1 MPKKTLEVVLSTGN
15 HLLVQVKGNQPSL
28 LARALQITALPPV
41 HTSHSHETGGHNR
54 LERRTLSIWALP
66 SAFGSEP
73 WHGSFRTLIEVQ
85 RNTERFNTRTGHWHP
100 TAEASLYLCDL
111 PPEAAAGLPCA
122 IRRHWHIENRLHWV
136 RDVTLGEDRSRIRN
150 NPGIFALLRSFAL
163 NILRFNAEDN
173 ISSALYSN
181 ALNFDKVLAYRG
193 I

>member
-28 LARALQITALPPV
+28 LAHALQVTALPPA
-41 HTSHSHETGGHNR
+41 HTDHSHEIGGHNR
-54 LERRTLSIWALP
+54 LERRTSSIWALP
-66 SAFGSEP
+66 SEFGSEP
-73 WHGSFRTLIEVQ
+73 WHGHFRTLIKVQ
-85 RNTERFNTRTGHWHP
+85 RDTERFNTRTGHWHP

-111 PPEAAAGLPCA
+111 PPETAELACA

-150 NPGIFALLRSFAL
+150 NPRIFALLRSFAL

-181 ALNFDKVLAYRG
+181 ALNFDRLLAYRG
-193 I
+193 L